1 MLFGDADVEDMTN
14 WRAFKLGLVTNLS
27 NPKALVFFGAVFA
40 QFIRPEMSVGWTIAV
55 ALILAAMSFVWFSSF
70 ALLVRAAA
78 RWTARY
84 SAGIDMVSGLVFG
97 LLGVVMAGEGATALL
112 KSQ

>member
-1 MLFGDADVEDMTN
+1 M
-14 WRAFKLGLVTNLS
+14 TNLS

-40 QFIRPEMSVGWTIAV
+40 QFIRPDMSVGWTTAV
-55 ALILAAMSFVWFSSF
+55 ALILAAMSFVWFSAF

-84 SAGIDMVSGLVFG
+84 SAGIAMVSGLVFG